1 MLLIVLLIV
10 YLNKTS
16 QVAVGGEAL
25 EERVFEIT
33 SEDKL
38 NIKLAQAV
46 GVSHLAVSYP
56 QVKPLTRNIF
66 FLSSLSELLETGHYF
81 FIKEVQYILMQLQ
94 IY

>member
-56 QVKPLTRNIF
+56 QVKPLTPNT
-66 FLSSLSELLETGHYF
+66 FLSQFSF
-81 FIKEVQYILMQLQ
+81 
-94 IY
+94 